1 MSTFY
6 EGQIKFRAWFVVITL
21 AAVGWGCFEMGFGRK
36 VDPEPG
42 RCRRT
47 DGKKWR
53 CSKEAYPDSKYC
65 ERHMHRGRNRSRK
78 PVEVSSA
85 TSTATN
91 TSQTIPSYTRNL
103 SLTNPT
109 ITSPSFPFSP
119 LPSSLSCDS
128 QAFSQSY
135 QNPSLNPFFYA
146 QSTSSRPPDS
156 DFPPQDAT
164 THQLFMDSGSYS
176 HDEKDYRYV
185 FKEILFG
192 LFILLLWSLNES
204 NDIWW
209 LIHVADLMYGG

>member
-1 MSTFY
+1 MRDK
-6 EGQIKFRAWFVVITL
+6 IKIRAWFVITL

-78 PVEVSSA
+78 PVEVVSST
-85 TSTATN
+85 TSTATTN
-91 TSQTIPSYTRNL
+91 TSQQVIPSSYSNRNL
-103 SLTNPT
+103 SMTNNM
-109 ITSPSFPFSP
+109 PSASSFTFSP
-119 LPSSLSCDS
+119 LPSSMASEP
-128 QAFSQSY
+128 QPFSHSY
-135 QNPSLNPFFYA
+135 QNSSLNPFFYT
-146 QSTSSRPPDS
+146 QSTSSKPPDP

-176 HDEKDYRYV
+176 QDEKDYRYERN
-185 FKEILFG
+185 FYLKKK
-192 LFILLLWSLNES
+192 
-204 NDIWW
+204 
-209 LIHVADLMYGG
+209 